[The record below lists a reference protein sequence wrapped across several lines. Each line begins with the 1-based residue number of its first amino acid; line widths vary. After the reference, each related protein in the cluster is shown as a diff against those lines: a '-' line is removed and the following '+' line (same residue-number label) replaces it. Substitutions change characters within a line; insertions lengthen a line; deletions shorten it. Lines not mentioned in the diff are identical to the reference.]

1 MCVCTPAFLFQSFFF
16 RFSATC
22 ETQSCPCPNI
32 PMAAAIQCR
41 DLSTVCARNRQRQ
54 PQTNFILG
62 ACIFTVGH
70 LAVAFIGPL
79 RWTKSFRNAK
89 MIRMEAA
96 DSRMTMPAGAIVEVA
111 SNTGQLSTFQVV
123 VVFLC
128 AAIPVLYWWFVIVP
142 FKRRELATSKA
153 RGPMKN
159 YLVELAATPQEE
171 RKEEKWFY
179 DKYLRQGKLV
189 EPRTSEGLAEVVQSV
204 EDELQET
211 LPGGGFW
218 SFDNP
223 IFVCLVL
230 LLVFCVQQVL
240 LHDVLQK

>member
-1 MCVCTPAFLFQSFFF
+1 
-16 RFSATC
+16 
-22 ETQSCPCPNI
+22 
-32 PMAAAIQCR
+32 MAAAIQSR
-41 DLSTVCARNRQRQ
+41 ESRELNIVCAKNRQRR
-54 PQTNFILG
+54 PQANFILG
-62 ACIFTVGH
+62 ACIFTIAH
-70 LAVAFIGPL
+70 LAVAFVGPL
-79 RWTKSFRNAK
+79 WWTKNSRNPK
-89 MIRMEAA
+89 MTRMEAA
-96 DSRMTMPAGAIVEVA
+96 DSRMTMPAGAMVEVA

-142 FKRRELATSKA
+142 FKRREVATSKA

-159 YLVELAATPQEE
+159 YLVELAATPQQE
-171 RKEEKWFY
+171 RREEKWFY
-179 DKYLRQGKLV
+179 DKYLRQAKLV
-189 EPRTSEGLAEVVQSV
+189 EPRTSEGLTEVVQTV

-230 LLVFCVQQVL
+230 LLLFCVQQVL

>member
-1 MCVCTPAFLFQSFFF
+1 
-16 RFSATC
+16 
-22 ETQSCPCPNI
+22 
-32 PMAAAIQCR
+32 MAAAILGR
-41 DLSTVCARNRQRQ
+41 DLSAVYAKNRQRR
-54 PQTNFILG
+54 PHTSFILG
-62 ACIFTVGH
+62 ACIFTIGH
-70 LAVAFIGPL
+70 LAVPFVGPL
-79 RWTKSFRNAK
+79 WWTKNSRKAK
-89 MIRMEAA
+89 MTRMEVA
-96 DSRMTMPAGAIVEVA
+96 DSRMTMPAGAMVEVA

-142 FKRRELATSKA
+142 FKRRELSTSKS

-159 YLVELAATPQEE
+159 YLAELAATPQEE
-171 RKEEKWFY
+171 RREEKWFY
-179 DKYLRQGKLV
+179 DKYLRQGKFV
-189 EPRTSEGLAEVVQSV
+189 EPRTSEGLTEVVQTV

-230 LLVFCVQQVL
+230 LLLFCVQQVL